1 MQMKGKI
8 NIVGPLI
15 LLLALLIYAF
25 SQGVWVGL
33 NLLGD
38 IFNIFG
44 TVFIWLL
51 NFIFSIPE
59 VAQEIVKRILTTLLV
74 WDFFGFS
81 LYKSEEKF
89 AYGVMGAVA
98 SVLCTILS
106 WLGMF

>member
-1 MQMKGKI
+1 MKGKI

-15 LLLALLIYAF
+15 LVLALLIYAF
-25 SQGVWVGL
+25 SQGFWGGL

-38 IFNIFG
+38 IVNIFG
-44 TVFIWLL
+44 TVFIGLL
-51 NFIFSIPE
+51 NLIFSIPE

-74 WDFFGFS
+74 WGFFGFS

-89 AYGVMGAVA
+89 AYVVMRAVA

>member
-1 MQMKGKI
+1 MKGKI

-15 LLLALLIYAF
+15 LVLALLIYAF

-38 IFNIFG
+38 IVNIFG

-74 WDFFGFS
+74 WGFFGFS
-81 LYKSEEKF
+81 LYKSEKKF